1 VAKEI
6 FLTAVAE
13 SNYEAITDYVFEKF
27 GAIVTNNFI
36 ERFWEACLLISET
49 PEIYPFANKA
59 KQIRKCVIT
68 KHNTIYFK
76 EYADAVR
83 VLVIFDTR
91 QDPEKLD
98 RFI

>member
-1 VAKEI
+1 MAKEI
-6 FLTAVAE
+6 FLTAIAE

-27 GAIVTNNFI
+27 GPIVTNNFI
-36 ERFWEACLLISET
+36 ERFWEACLLISDT
-49 PEIYPFANKA
+49 PEIYPFANKT
-59 KQIRKCVIT
+59 KQIRKCVVS

-76 EYADAVR
+76 EYTDVIR
-83 VLVIFDTR
+83 VLVVFDNH